1 MLTTVDLSSTA
12 SSQTLSSPKLL
23 IGLLGP
29 FRVTSGAQTLPFQE
43 ESKTALLICYLAL
56 APGRR
61 MSKDALLER
70 LWQEKPPDKA
80 SPCLNSLCYTLN
92 KTVKQWANVDGLVH
106 FRGGAYHLSLGEDVQ
121 LDIDCFDH
129 WIQEGLRQVA
139 EGRLVQGMNLF
150 ESAIRIYRGDLCF
163 VDTMQAL
170 IERERLRIMLLNTLA
185 YLANAHYRQQR
196 HLQAQLYALR
206 LLSYDPCREDM
217 HRLIMRSFADLGQR
231 SQALRQYQICRRL
244 LVREFDMEPEEAT
257 HRLYEQIRSNGYAS
271 RESAHEG

>member
-12 SSQTLSSPKLL
+12 FSQTLSSPKLL

-43 ESKTALLICYLAL
+43 ESKTALLLCFLAL

-61 MSKDALLER
+61 MSKDALLEQ
-70 LWQEKPPDKA
+70 LWPEKPLHKA
-80 SPCLNSLCYTLN
+80 SHCLNSLCYTLN
-92 KTVKQWANVDGLVH
+92 KTVKQWADIDGLVH
-106 FRGGAYHLSLGEDVQ
+106 FRGGAYRLSLGEDVQ
-121 LDIDCFDH
+121 LDIDCFDQ

-139 EGRLVQGMNLF
+139 EGRVARGMHLF
-150 ESAIRIYRGDLCF
+150 EGAIQLYRGDLCF

-196 HLQAQLYALR
+196 YLQAQLYALR
-206 LLSYDPCREDM
+206 LLAYDPCREDM
-217 HRLIMRSFADLGQR
+217 HRLIMRSFADMGQR
-231 SQALRQYQICRRL
+231 SQALRQYQVCRQL
-244 LVREFDMEPEEAT
+244 LAREFDMEPEEAT
-257 HRLYEQIRSNGYAS
+257 RRLYEQIRSNGYAS
-271 RESAHEG
+271 LESAQGD